1 MRVKALK
8 GTAKKQYTLL
18 LPVGSEITDLSEDI
32 QNAIA
37 AFGELKELTQF
48 ELEPTNDLHKETIEK
63 MNEQGAHLW
72 KTTVAFSEIR

>member
-1 MRVKALK
+1 MRVKALR

-37 AFGELKELTQF
+37 IFGELKELKQF
-48 ELEPTNDLHKETIEK
+48 ELDQTNDIETIEK
-63 MNEQGAHLW
+63 INEQGAHLW
-72 KTTVAFSEIR
+72 KTTVEFSEIR